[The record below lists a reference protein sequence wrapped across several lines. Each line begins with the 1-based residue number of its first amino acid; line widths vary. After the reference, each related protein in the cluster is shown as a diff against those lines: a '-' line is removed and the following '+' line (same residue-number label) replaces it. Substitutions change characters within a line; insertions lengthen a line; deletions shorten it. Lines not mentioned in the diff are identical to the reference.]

1 MGADISQ
8 FKQADLVKHMPDL
21 AKLDEHG
28 HGEGGRKFVSKSSS
42 ITSFPH
48 FSDYSMFPDRFNG
61 KSSPRAILGHS
72 PPDGVGGPH
81 PHFSDYSF
89 YPDKFDQ
96 QSQKI
101 LRNNLQGIEPQSL
114 PTPSGLIS
122 RYNFRIRRS
131 SESTDD
137 HDSEFHEISPD
148 QQQKGHP
155 HRARS
160 LSNSKMYYF
169 DFSLIPDKDPHY
181 AQDQC
186 NKKASKNEP
195 LKEEISVPPSMV
207 IIEETPNEN
216 PGGSVGSGGSNSRKM
231 KRIRKTSEPRYGF
244 FDYSMIP
251 DKDPRF
257 FANRSKSNSFSV
269 DEKTISSTK

>member
-1 MGADISQ
+1 MAAEKAEENLCLRVIPSH
-8 FKQADLVKHMPDL
+8 L
-21 AKLDEHG
+21 
-28 HGEGGRKFVSKSSS
+28 
-42 ITSFPH
+42 FPH

-61 KSSPRAILGHS
+61 GKSSPRAILGHS
-72 PPDGVGGPH
+72 PPPIDGNGPH

-96 QSQKI
+96 SQKI
-101 LRNNLQGIEPQSL
+101 LRNNQGIEPQSL

-131 SESTDD
+131 SESTDE
-137 HDSEFHEISPD
+137 SEFHDMIPE
-148 QQQKGHP
+148 QQQKGPHP

-169 DFSLIPDKDPHY
+169 DFSLIPDKDPHCT
-181 AQDQC
+181 QDQC
-186 NKKASKNEP
+186 NKQASKNES
-195 LKEEISVPPSMV
+195 LKEELSVPSSMV
-207 IIEETPNEN
+207 IIEEAPAISPPPPSSSNEN
-216 PGGSVGSGGSNSRKM
+216 PGGSNSRKM
-231 KRIRKTSEPRYGF
+231 KRIRKTSEPRFGF

-257 FANRSKSNSFSV
+257 FGARSKSNSFSA
-269 DEKTISSTK
+269 DEKTMSSTK

>member
-8 FKQADLVKHMPDL
+8 FKQAELVKHIPDL
-21 AKLDEHG
+21 AKIDEHG
-28 HGEGGRKFVSKSSS
+28 NGEGGKKFQVSKSQSP
-42 ITSFPH
+42 SFAH

-72 PPDGVGGPH
+72 PPNEGG
-81 PHFSDYSF
+81 PHFSDYSL

-96 QSQKI
+96 SQKA
-101 LRNNLQGIEPQSL
+101 LRNQIDQHQSL

-131 SESTDD
+131 SESDD
-137 HDSEFHEISPD
+137 TEHSEIHESIPE
-148 QQQKGHP
+148 QKA

-169 DFSLIPDKDPHY
+169 DFSLIPDKDPHC
-181 AQDQC
+181 AQDELCTKQG
-186 NKKASKNEP
+186 KVSES
-195 LKEEISVPPSMV
+195 LPPSI
-207 IIEETPNEN
+207 IIEENLTEPPPSCDEKNN
-216 PGGSVGSGGSNSRKM
+216 PGPSSRKM
-231 KRIRKTSEPRYGF
+231 KRIRKNSEPRFGF

-257 FANRSKSNSFSV
+257 YARSKSTSSSP
-269 DEKTISSTK
+269 DEKTPKMPCL